1 MSFVKTVKWIFSKQ
15 RDWEAFLR
23 FSQKLLLFFFKYPY
37 NLKQV
42 EPSPL
47 VLDGSDLEGDLA
59 EVINKLGKTQLL
71 LISMCTYLFCST

>member
-23 FSQKLLLFFFKYPY
+23 FLTSPKNCSLFFFKYPY

-47 VLDGSDLEGDLA
+47 VLDGSDVDGDLA
-59 EVINKLGKTQLL
+59 EVK
-71 LISMCTYLFCST
+71 